1 MENNHMRFGMTRG
14 IAKTGFFVA
23 ASLMLAGS
31 PAWSGCVNPPVSPE
45 QLGQFKSDP
54 QALISSPA
62 TDSRTLEALTRDLA
76 GTDASLASD
85 LVHIAAAAKPLFQ
98 TAIAAGLAQAAVACS
113 TTDPQAAQ
121 LIQQAVAALE
131 NGEFQASFA
140 AVAGDLSTAAA
151 AGAASSAAGA
161 AGSVA
166 IINPNPST
174 GSNILGVQNAHGS
187 PFQNTVFEI
196 ATPTLSTFATTAADP
211 VSPSR

>member
-1 MENNHMRFGMTRG
+1 MTRG

-23 ASLMLAGS
+23 ASLMLAGN
-31 PAWSGCVNPPVSPE
+31 PAWSGCVNPPLPPE
-45 QLGQFKSDP
+45 QVGQFKSNP
-54 QALISSPA
+54 QALISSPT
-62 TDSRTLEALTRDLA
+62 TDSRTVEALTRDLA

-85 LVHIAAAAKPLFQ
+85 LVHVAAIAKPLFQ
-98 TAIAAGLAQAAVACS
+98 SAIAAGLAQAAVACS
-113 TTDPQAAQ
+113 TIDPQAAQ
-121 LIQQAVAALE
+121 LIQQAVAAFE

-174 GSNILGVQNAHGS
+174 GSNTLGVQNAHS
-187 PFQNTVFEI
+187 SSFQNTVFEI
-196 ATPTLSTFATTAADP
+196 ATLTLSTFATTAADP

>member
-1 MENNHMRFGMTRG
+1 MENNQMRFGMTRG

-31 PAWSGCVNPPVSPE
+31 PAWSGCVNPPVSP
-45 QLGQFKSDP
+45 QQVVQFKSDP
-54 QALISSPA
+54 QALISSPT
-62 TDSRTLEALTRDLA
+62 TDSRTVEALTRDLA

-85 LVHIAAAAKPLFQ
+85 LVHVAAIAKPLFQ
-98 TAIAAGLAQAAVACS
+98 TAIAAGLAQAAVGCS
-113 TTDPQAAQ
+113 TIDPQAAQ
-121 LIQQAVAALE
+121 LIQQAVAAFE

-166 IINPNPST
+166 II
-174 GSNILGVQNAHGS
+174 
-187 PFQNTVFEI
+187 
-196 ATPTLSTFATTAADP
+196 
-211 VSPSR
+211 

>member
-1 MENNHMRFGMTRG
+1 MENNQMRFGMTRG

-23 ASLMLAGS
+23 ASLMLAGN
-31 PAWSGCVNPPVSPE
+31 PAWSGCVNPPLPPE
-45 QLGQFKSDP
+45 QVGQFKSDP
-54 QALISSPA
+54 QALISSPT
-62 TDSRTLEALTRDLA
+62 TDSRTVEALTRDLA
-76 GTDASLASD
+76 GTDASLAGD
-85 LVHIAAAAKPLFQ
+85 LVHVAAIAKPLFQ
-98 TAIAAGLAQAAVACS
+98 SAIAAGLAQAAVACS
-113 TTDPQAAQ
+113 TIDPQAAQ
-121 LIQQAVAALE
+121 LIQQAVAAFE

-174 GSNILGVQNAHGS
+174 GSNTLGVQNAHS
-187 PFQNTVFEI
+187 SSFQNTVFEI